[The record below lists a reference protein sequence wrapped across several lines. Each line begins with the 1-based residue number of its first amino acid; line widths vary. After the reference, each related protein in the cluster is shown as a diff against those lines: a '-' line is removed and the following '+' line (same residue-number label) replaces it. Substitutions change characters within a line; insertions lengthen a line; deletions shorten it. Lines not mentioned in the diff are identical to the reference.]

1 MRKMEHDYPS
11 DCEKFDKNSRIS
23 LIYNQLQQALL
34 ATEGIHVFEGPD
46 FGGYF
51 NKGIIPNGLEVGS

>member
-1 MRKMEHDYPS
+1 MS
-11 DCEKFDKNSRIS
+11 FIGEKFDKNSRIS